1 MLRRDKQRMTMDM
14 RSWWVDG
21 GDDPNGH
28 HDLSTLSLS
37 HDEVFSLPCLGETC
51 LQKAQKPSS
60 ISWIRCDCQVL
71 PPNDTEKIYKES
83 SRYELPITTGSTM
96 RIR

>member
-28 HDLSTLSLS
+28 HGLSTLSLS
-37 HDEVFSLPCLGETC
+37 HDEVLFFAVPRGDVSSKSS
-51 LQKAQKPSS
+51 KAFKHFMDS
-60 ISWIRCDCQVL
+60 
-71 PPNDTEKIYKES
+71 
-83 SRYELPITTGSTM
+83 M
-96 RIR
+96 

>member
-60 ISWIRCDCQVL
+60 ISWFELLVNAYLRTIQREF
-71 PPNDTEKIYKES
+71 TKTS
-83 SRYELPITTGSTM
+83 SATNYRQPQAL
-96 RIR
+96 R